1 MITFDQLCHDARCTQ
16 AEREI
21 LARYLALL
29 RYEATLRLG
38 RPNDPDQP
46 RAKPVGSG
54 NWFSFL

>member
-38 RPNDPDQP
+38 RPNIS
-46 RAKPVGSG
+46 GSARREAP
-54 NWFSFL
+54 SL